1 MVAVKKAK
9 GETTMTH
16 SFNSLAACETLDA
29 GWDDDLDIR
38 DLIQTTP
45 LVYDMDGL
53 PVGYQA
59 SQLFGLEAATLG
71 GRA

>member
-1 MVAVKKAK
+1 
-9 GETTMTH
+9 MTYTDTI
-16 SFNSLAACETLDA
+16 AICETLDA
-29 GWDDDLDIR
+29 AWDDDEDIR

-53 PVGYQA
+53 PVGYMA
-59 SQLFGLEAATLG
+59 SQLFGLEAAYLG

>member
-1 MVAVKKAK
+1 MVADLKSKRRK
-9 GETTMTH
+9 TMMHTDTF
-16 SFNSLAACETLDA
+16 SICESIDA
-29 GWDDDLDIR
+29 GWDDDSDIR

-45 LVYDMDGL
+45 LVFDADGL

-59 SQLFGLEAATLG
+59 SQLFGLEAAYLV

>member
-1 MVAVKKAK
+1 
-9 GETTMTH
+9 MTY
-16 SFNSLAACETLDA
+16 SFNTQAVCETLDA
-29 GWDDDLDIR
+29 GWDGDDDIR

-53 PVGYQA
+53 PVGYEA
-59 SQLFGLEAATLG
+59 SQLFGLEAATIG